1 MHRIIIVALLV
12 FMASSGASPQTNTKQ
27 STQSA
32 PSLKVRIPS
41 PKRSV
46 YGAVRSAIEWK
57 NPFLI
62 AKEDGVEISKK
73 GDDYAAPV
81 VSVEDAMRFLEHLP
95 KSAWPYGLVVGVEDQ
110 SVCCR
115 YSDGE
120 ARIRANHL
128 DLVSRLKRAGI
139 VVSLWPSG

>member
-1 MHRIIIVALLV
+1 MHRITIVTFLV
-12 FMASSGASPQTNTKQ
+12 CVASFGASPQSLTKQ
-27 STQSA
+27 STLSA
-32 PSLKVRIPS
+32 PSLKARIPS
-41 PKRSV
+41 PKRSI
-46 YGAVRSAIEWK
+46 YGALRDARDWK

-62 AKEDGVEISKK
+62 AKEDGIEIRKN

-95 KSAWPYGLVVGVEDQ
+95 KSAWPYGLVVGVEEQ

-120 ARIRANHL
+120 ARFHANRVAL
-128 DLVSRLKRAGI
+128 LSRLKRAGI

>member
-1 MHRIIIVALLV
+1 MHRITIVAFLV
-12 FMASSGASPQTNTKQ
+12 CVASFGASPQSHTKQ
-27 STQSA
+27 STPFA
-32 PSLKVRIPS
+32 PSLKARIPA
-41 PKRSV
+41 PKRSI
-46 YGAVRSAIEWK
+46 YGALRDATDWK

-62 AKEDGVEISKK
+62 AKEDGIEIRKK

-81 VSVEDAMRFLEHLP
+81 VSVEEAMRFLEHLP
-95 KSAWPYGLVVGVEDQ
+95 KSAWPYGLVVGVEEQ

-120 ARIRANHL
+120 ASFHANRVAL
-128 DLVSRLKRAGI
+128 LSRLKRAGI

>member
-1 MHRIIIVALLV
+1 MHRVIVVAFLICTG
-12 FMASSGASPQTNTKQ
+12 FSGASAQSNTKQ
-27 STQSA
+27 STPPA
-32 PSLKVRIPS
+32 ASLKARIPA
-41 PKRSV
+41 PKPSV
-46 YGAVRSAIEWK
+46 YSALRSATDWK
-57 NPFLI
+57 NPYLI
-62 AKEDGVEISKK
+62 AKEDGIEISKNAN
-73 GDDYAAPV
+73 DYTAQV

-120 ARIRANHL
+120 ARFHANREAL
-128 DLVSRLKRAGI
+128 LSRLKRAGI

>member
-1 MHRIIIVALLV
+1 MHRITATLLLV
-12 FMASSGASPQTNTKQ
+12 CAISSGVSPQTNTKQ
-27 STQSA
+27 RTPSA
-32 PSLKVRIPS
+32 SNLKARIPP

-46 YGAVRSAIEWK
+46 YAAVRDGQEWE

-62 AKEDGVEISKK
+62 AKEDGIEIRKK
-73 GDDYAAPV
+73 GDDGSAPV

-95 KSAWPYGLVVGVEDQ
+95 KSAWPYGLVVGVQDQ

-120 ARIRANHL
+120 ARFNANRETL
-128 DLVSRLKRAGI
+128 LSRLKRAGI
-139 VVSLWPSG
+139 VVSLWP